1 MEVHMKK
8 ALNAIGNYFKN
19 IGIAFVRGD
28 VWVKLSAVLMGA
40 G

>member
-28 VWVKLSAVLMGA
+28 VWV
-40 G
+40 